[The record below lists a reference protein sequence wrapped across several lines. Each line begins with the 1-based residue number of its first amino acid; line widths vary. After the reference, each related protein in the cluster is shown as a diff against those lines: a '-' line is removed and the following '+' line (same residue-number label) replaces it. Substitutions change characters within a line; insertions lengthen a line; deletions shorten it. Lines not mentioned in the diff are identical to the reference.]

1 MQIQTFPITVTEEE
15 AGKPH
20 FGAPAML
27 TAYLLEN
34 HEQDPDRVRPAVL
47 VCPGGGY
54 RHLSRRENQ
63 AVALQYLAMGYH
75 TFVLEYSLAP
85 NTFPYALM
93 EIAKSVALIR
103 EKHSEWKVMKD
114 KIVVSGF
121 SAGGHVALS
130 LGVFWHHDFLSKALH
145 LQPED
150 IRPDAML
157 LCYPVITA
165 TEKCHPGSFEAL
177 LGDQV
182 NDQHMRDFVSL
193 EKQVSEKTPR
203 TFLWHTWTDQAV
215 PVQGSLLFAAACEK
229 AGVNLELHIY
239 PTGRHGLSLATRE
252 TSGPDMERAEPQCQ
266 SWISLAKEW
275 LASL

>member
-1 MQIQTFPITVTEEE
+1 MQMQTFPITVTEEE

-27 TAYLLEN
+27 TAYLLDN
-34 HEQDPDRVRPAVL
+34 HERDPERTRPAVL

-54 RHLSRRENQ
+54 QHLSYRENQ
-63 AVALQYLAMGYH
+63 AIALQYLAMGYH

-103 EKHSEWKVMKD
+103 KKQKEWRVQED
-114 KIVVSGF
+114 KIIVSGF

-130 LGVFWHHDFLSKALH
+130 LGVFWHHDFLSQALH
-145 LQPED
+145 LNPED
-150 IRPDAML
+150 IRPNALL

-165 TEKCHPGSFEAL
+165 VGKCHPGSFEAL

-182 NDQHMRDFVSL
+182 NDPQMRALVSL
-193 EKQVSEKTPR
+193 ENQVTEKTPP

-239 PTGRHGLSLATRE
+239 PTGRHGLSLATAE
-252 TSGPDMERAEPQCQ
+252 TSGPDTSMVEPRCQ
-266 SWISLAKEW
+266 SWVPLAKEW
-275 LASL
+275 LATL